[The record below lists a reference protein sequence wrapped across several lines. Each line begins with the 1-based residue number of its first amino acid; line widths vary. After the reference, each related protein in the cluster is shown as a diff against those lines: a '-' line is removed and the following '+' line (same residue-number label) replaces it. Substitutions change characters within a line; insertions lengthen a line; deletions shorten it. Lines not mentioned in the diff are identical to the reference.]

1 MPQYFEAN
9 PDTPSNRKTVDY
21 RINGINFSFVTD
33 TAVFSKTSV
42 DKGTDLLLE
51 SAIADIKKRGP
62 GRDESLLDLG
72 CGWGVVG
79 IVMKTVFTL
88 FDVTCVDVNSRAV
101 GLAKENAKLNLRAPD
116 TIMVSD
122 VLAAVPE
129 DKMFDTVITNPPVRA
144 GKKTVFEF
152 YDQSYAHMKEGGAI
166 YVVLQRKQGA
176 DSTKKRL
183 TELFGNC
190 ETIDIK
196 GGYHVMKSVK
206 EAKNAA
212 VHDN

>member
-9 PDTPSNRKTVDY
+9 PDTPSNRKFVDY
-21 RINGINFSFVTD
+21 RIHGVNFRFVTD

-51 SAIADIKKRGP
+51 SSIADIKRRGP
-62 GRDESLLDLG
+62 GRNESLLDLG

-88 FDVTCVDVNSRAV
+88 FDVTCVDVNTRAV
-101 GLAKENAKLNLRAPD
+101 ALARENAGLNPNSPD
-116 TIMVSD
+116 NIMVSD
-122 VLAAVPE
+122 ILEAVPE

-144 GKKTVFEF
+144 GKKTVFAF
-152 YDQSYAHMKEGGAI
+152 YEQSYAHMKEGGAI

-176 DSTKKRL
+176 DSTKKKL
-183 TELFGNC
+183 NELFGNC

-206 EAKNAA
+206 GGA
-212 VHDN
+212 

>member
-9 PDTPSNRKTVDY
+9 PETPSNRKHVDY
-21 RINGINFSFVTD
+21 RINGINFKFVTD
-33 TAVFSKTSV
+33 TAVFSKTAV

-51 SAIADIKKRGP
+51 STIADIKKRGA
-62 GRDESLLDLG
+62 GRNESLLDLG

-88 FDVTCVDVNSRAV
+88 FDVTCVDVNTRAV
-101 GLAKENAKLNLRAPD
+101 ALAKENAKLNLNAPD

-122 VLAAVPE
+122 ILASVPE
-129 DKMFDTVITNPPVRA
+129 DKLFDTVITNPPVRA
-144 GKKTVFEF
+144 GKKTVFAF
-152 YDQSYAHMKEGGAI
+152 YEQSYAHMKEGGAI

-176 DSTKKRL
+176 DSTKKKL
-183 TELFGNC
+183 NEMFGNC
-190 ETIDIK
+190 ETINIK

-206 EAKNAA
+206 GTKDASIS
-212 VHDN
+212 V

>member
-9 PDTPSNRKTVDY
+9 PDTPSNRRTVDY
-21 RINGINFSFVTD
+21 RINGINFTFMTD

-42 DKGTDLLLE
+42 DKGTDLLLQTV
-51 SAIADIKKRGP
+51 IDDIKARGA

-101 GLAKENAKLNLRAPD
+101 ELTKENAKLNLRAPD

-122 VLAAVPE
+122 VLKAVPE
-129 DKMFDTVITNPPVRA
+129 DKLFDTVITNPPVRA

-152 YDQSYAHMKEGGAI
+152 YEQSYAHLKEGGVI

-176 DSTKKRL
+176 DSTKKKL
-183 TELFGNC
+183 NELFGNC
-190 ETIDIK
+190 VTLDIK
-196 GGYHVMKSVK
+196 GGYHVMK
-206 EAKNAA
+206 A
-212 VHDN
+212 VRG

>member
-9 PDTPSNRKTVDY
+9 PDTPSNRRTVDY
-21 RINGINFSFVTD
+21 RINGINFTFMTD

-42 DKGTDLLLE
+42 DKGTDLLLQTV
-51 SAIADIKKRGP
+51 IGDIKARGA

-101 GLAKENAKLNLRAPD
+101 ELTKENAKLNLRAPD

-122 VLAAVPE
+122 VLKAVPE
-129 DKMFDTVITNPPVRA
+129 DKLFDTVITNPPVRA

-152 YDQSYAHMKEGGAI
+152 YEQSYAHMKEGGAI

-176 DSTKKRL
+176 DSTKKKL
-183 TELFGNC
+183 NELFGNC
-190 ETIDIK
+190 VTLDIK
-196 GGYHVMKSVK
+196 GGYHVMK
-206 EAKNAA
+206 A
-212 VHDN
+212 VRG

>member
-9 PDTPSNRKTVDY
+9 PETPSNRKFVDY
-21 RINGINFSFVTD
+21 RINGINFRFVTD

-51 SAIADIKKRGP
+51 SVIADIKKRGP

-101 GLAKENAKLNLRAPD
+101 ALTRENAKLNLNTPD
-116 TIMVSD
+116 TIMESD

-129 DKMFDTVITNPPVRA
+129 DKLFDTVVTNPPVRA
-144 GKKTVFEF
+144 GKKTVFAF
-152 YDQSYAHMKEGGAI
+152 YEQAYEHMKEGSAI

-176 DSTKKRL
+176 DSTKKKL
-183 TELFGNC
+183 TELYGNC
-190 ETIDIK
+190 ETVDIK

-206 EAKNAA
+206 GG
-212 VHDN
+212 V

>member
-9 PDTPSNRKTVDY
+9 PDTPSNRRTVDY
-21 RINGINFSFVTD
+21 RINGINFTFMTD

-42 DKGTDLLLE
+42 DKGTDLLLQTV
-51 SAIADIKKRGP
+51 IDDIKARGA

-101 GLAKENAKLNLRAPD
+101 ELTKENAKLNLRAPD

-122 VLAAVPE
+122 VLKAVPE
-129 DKMFDTVITNPPVRA
+129 DKLFDTVITNPPVRA
-144 GKKTVFEF
+144 GKKTVFDF
-152 YDQSYAHMKEGGAI
+152 YEQSYAHMKEGGAI

-176 DSTKKRL
+176 DSTKKKL
-183 TELFGNC
+183 NELFGNC
-190 ETIDIK
+190 VTLDIK
-196 GGYHVMKSVK
+196 GGYHVMK
-206 EAKNAA
+206 A
-212 VHDN
+212 VRG